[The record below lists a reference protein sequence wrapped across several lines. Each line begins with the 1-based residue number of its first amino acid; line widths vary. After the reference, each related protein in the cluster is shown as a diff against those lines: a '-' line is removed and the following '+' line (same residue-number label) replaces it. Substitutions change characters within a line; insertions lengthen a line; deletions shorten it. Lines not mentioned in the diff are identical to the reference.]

1 MKTPKTARFWGFSR
15 SPAVFLAVVLAV
27 ACSPGQARPDT
38 AAVQLG
44 HEFVL
49 AGGQSAVIDGSA
61 VDTAPL
67 RLKFDRVLDDSRCP
81 KRVSCVWT
89 GAARIAVIATPDG
102 QQSTTLEFNTN
113 PAPGQTHLIETV
125 GGYTVELRSLDPYP
139 ETPGTIPLPDYRATM
154 LVAR

>member
-1 MKTPKTARFWGFSR
+1 M
-15 SPAVFLAVVLAV
+15 LAVVIAV
-27 ACSPGQARPDT
+27 GCSPGQARPDT
-38 AAVQLG
+38 ASAQLG

-67 RLKFDRVLDDSRCP
+67 RLKFERVLDDSRCP

-89 GAARIAVIATPDG
+89 GAAHIAVIATLDG
-102 QQSTTLEFNTN
+102 QQPTTLEFNTN
-113 PAPGQTHLIETV
+113 PAPGQTHLTEAV

-139 ETPGTIPLPDYRATM
+139 ETPGTIGLEDYRATM
-154 LVAR
+154 LVVRAN

>member
-1 MKTPKTARFWGFSR
+1 MTAPEATRFRGLSR
-15 SPAVFLAVVLAV
+15 SSAVFLGVAFAL

-38 AAVQLG
+38 AAVQLD

-49 AGGQSAVIDGSA
+49 AGGQDALVDGA
-61 VDTAPL
+61 GL

-102 QQSTTLEFNTN
+102 QQPTTLEFNTN
-113 PAPGQTHLIETV
+113 PAPGQTHLTETV

-139 ETPGTIPLPDYRATM
+139 ETPGTIALPDYRATL

>member
-1 MKTPKTARFWGFSR
+1 MI
-15 SPAVFLAVVLAV
+15 FLAVALAV
-27 ACSPGQARPDT
+27 ACAPGQARPDT

-49 AGGQSAVIDGSA
+49 AGGQDAVVDGA
-61 VDTAPL
+61 GL

-89 GAARIAVIATPDG
+89 GAARIAVTVTPDG
-102 QQSTTLEFNTN
+102 RQPATLEFNTN
-113 PAPGQTHLIETV
+113 PAPGQTHLTETV
-125 GGYTVELRSLDPYP
+125 GGFTVELRSLDPYP

-154 LVAR
+154 LVTR

>member
-1 MKTPKTARFWGFSR
+1 MKTPKTTRFWGFSR
-15 SPAVFLAVVLAV
+15 FLVVPAVALAV
-27 ACSPGQARPDT
+27 ACTPGQARPDT
-38 AAVQLG
+38 ATAQLG

-49 AGGQSAVIDGSA
+49 AGGQDAMVDGA
-61 VDTAPL
+61 GL

-89 GAARIAVIATPDG
+89 GAARIAVVVTPDG
-102 QQSTTLEFNTN
+102 QQPTTLEFDTN
-113 PAPGQTHLIETV
+113 PAPGQTHLTDTV

-139 ETPGTIPLPDYRATM
+139 ETPGTIALPDYRATM

>member
-1 MKTPKTARFWGFSR
+1 MRTPKTTRFWGFSR
-15 SPAVFLAVVLAV
+15 FPVVFVAVALAV

-49 AGGQSAVIDGSA
+49 AGGQDAV
-61 VDTAPL
+61 VDAGL

-89 GAARIAVIATPDG
+89 GAARIAVTVTPDG
-102 QQSTTLEFNTN
+102 RQPATLEFNTN
-113 PAPGQTHLIETV
+113 PAPGQTHLTETV
-125 GGYTVELRSLDPYP
+125 GGFTVELRSLDPYP

-154 LVAR
+154 LVTR

>member
-1 MKTPKTARFWGFSR
+1 MKTPKTTRFWGFSR
-15 SPAVFLAVVLAV
+15 FLVVVLGAV
-27 ACSPGQARPDT
+27 IAVGCSPGQARPDT
-38 AAVQLG
+38 ESAQLG

-49 AGGQSAVIDGSA
+49 GGGQEAVLDGA
-61 VDTAPL
+61 GL

-89 GAARIAVIATPDG
+89 GAAHIAMIATPDG
-102 QQSTTLEFNTN
+102 QPPTTLEFNTN
-113 PAPGQTHLIETV
+113 PAPGQTHLTETV

-154 LVAR
+154 LVVR

>member
-1 MKTPKTARFWGFSR
+1 MKTPKTTRFWGFSR
-15 SPAVFLAVVLAV
+15 PLVVLGVALAVG
-27 ACSPGQARPDT
+27 CSPGQARPDT
-38 AAVQLG
+38 AAAQLG

-49 AGGQSAVIDGSA
+49 GGGQDAVVEG
-61 VDTAPL
+61 TGL

-102 QQSTTLEFNTN
+102 QQPTTLEFDTN
-113 PAPGQTHLIETV
+113 PAPGQTHMIEKV

-139 ETPGTIPLPDYRATM
+139 ETPGTIPLQDYRATM
-154 LVAR
+154 LVGRAN